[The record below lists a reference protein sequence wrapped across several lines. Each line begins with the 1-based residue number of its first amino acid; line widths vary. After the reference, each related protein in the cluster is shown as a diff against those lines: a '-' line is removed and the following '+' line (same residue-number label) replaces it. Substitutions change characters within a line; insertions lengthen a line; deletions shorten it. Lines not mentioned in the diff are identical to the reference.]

1 MFFIDFAYKYRIILL
16 KVKQKCRKV
25 MNLLKI
31 KCIMSF
37 FGVFTDIFSNFAAN
51 I

>member
-31 KCIMSF
+31 KCIMPF
-37 FGVFTDIFSNFAAN
+37 FWRFHGYF
-51 I
+51 